1 MESSEMTTQLGSAHT
16 VQPPFG
22 LPYRA
27 YATAD
32 RYSVHRPARASKIER
47 VEDAAIGLSTTLD
60 RAGAMIGRWIA
71 GVREEFRVRRVI
83 AELEAL
89 DDHMLKDIGLTR
101 CGISYV
107 ARAKIDARWP

>member
-1 MESSEMTTQLGSAHT
+1 MTTQLGSAHT
-16 VQPPFG
+16 VQTPFG

-27 YATAD
+27 YTTAD
-32 RYSVHRPARASKIER
+32 WYSVRRPARGSKIER
-47 VEDAAIGLSTTLD
+47 VQNAAIGLSAALD
-60 RAGAMIGRWIA
+60 RVGAIIGRWIA
-71 GVREEFRVRRVI
+71 GVREELRVRRVM

-107 ARAKIDARWP
+107 ARAKIDTRWS